1 MGESLNTET
10 CDVIVIGCGG
20 FGSSAM
26 FHLAQRGLKV
36 IGIDRFHPPH
46 DRGSS
51 HGETRIIRK
60 AYFEHPSYV
69 PLLHRAWELWE
80 ELSQSVGERLIEQR
94 ELLMAGPPG
103 SEVIEGARL
112 SARLYGLPMENL
124 TAAEAAIRY
133 PEFHLPEDYAVAIES
148 TAGYLWAE
156 RCVASHLKSAA
167 LLGAQLR
174 HDETVLSVSSSGT
187 GVQVQTGRGCYS
199 AGAAVVTS
207 GAWTGQLMSDYAR
220 HISVLRKTLCW
231 FPATSENWIRK
242 DRAPLFF
249 VDAPESQFY
258 GIPSVDGETI
268 KVGMHTGGEVISNP
282 SDLSRQVT
290 DDDERPIAQFAG
302 KYLGGIK
309 PQAGRSVICM
319 YSMTPDGHFLLDRL
333 PELPIVVA
341 AGFSGHGFKF
351 TSVLGEVAADL
362 VQLGQTGLDI
372 GFLSVGRF
380 SAGH

>member
-1 MGESLNTET
+1 VGESLNTET
-10 CDVIVIGCGG
+10 YDVIVIGCGG

-36 IGIDRFHPPH
+36 IGIDQFHPPH

-80 ELSQSVGERLIEQR
+80 ELSQSVNERLIEQR
-94 ELLMAGPPG
+94 DLLMAGPPG

-124 TAAEAAIRY
+124 TAAEAANRY
-133 PEFHLPEDYAVAIES
+133 PEFHFPEDYAVAIES

-156 RCVASHLKSAA
+156 RCVASHLSSAA
-167 LLGAQLR
+167 SFGAQLR
-174 HDETVLSVSSSGT
+174 HNETVLSVSSSGT
-187 GVQVQTGRGCYS
+187 GVHVQTDRGCYS

-207 GAWTGQLMSDYAR
+207 GAWTGQLLSDYAR

-231 FPATSENWIRK
+231 FPVTSENWIRK

-258 GIPSVDGETI
+258 GTPSVDGATI
-268 KVGMHTGGEVISNP
+268 KVGMHTGGEMISDP
-282 SDLSRQVT
+282 SGLSRQVT
-290 DDDERPIAQFAG
+290 NEDERPISQFAQ

-309 PQAGRSVICM
+309 PQVSASVICM

-362 VQLGQTGLDI
+362 VQRGQTGLDI
-372 GFLSVGRF
+372 GFLSANRL
-380 SAGH
+380 SAR

>member
-1 MGESLNTET
+1 VAESLNTET

-60 AYFEHPSYV
+60 AYFEHPNYV
-69 PLLHRAWELWE
+69 PLLHRAWQLWE
-80 ELSQSVGERLIEQR
+80 ELSGSVGERLIEQR
-94 ELLMAGPPG
+94 DLLIAGPPG

-112 SARLYGLPMENL
+112 SARMYGLPMENL

-133 PEFHLPEDYAVAIES
+133 PAFRLPEDYAVAIES
-148 TAGYLWAE
+148 TSGYLWAE
-156 RCVASHLKSAA
+156 RCVTSHLNSATA
-167 LLGAQLR
+167 LGAKLR
-174 HDETVLSVSSSGT
+174 PDETVLSVSSSGT
-187 GVQVQTGRGCYS
+187 GVQVQTDRGCYS

-207 GAWTGQLMSDYAR
+207 GAWTGQLLSDYAR
-220 HISVLRKTLCW
+220 HILVLRKTLCW
-231 FPATSENWIRK
+231 FPVTSENWIRK

-258 GIPSVDGETI
+258 GIPSVDGATI
-268 KVGMHTGGEVISNP
+268 KVGMHTGGEVVP
-282 SDLSRQVT
+282 DPTTLSRQVT
-290 DDDERPIAQFAG
+290 DEDERPISQFVG
-302 KYLGGIK
+302 KYLEGIK
-309 PQAGRSVICM
+309 PQASRSVICM
-319 YSMTPDGHFLLDRL
+319 YSMTSDGHFLLDRL

-362 VQLGQTGLDI
+362 IQRGQTGLNI
-372 GFLSVGRF
+372 GFLSVSRLSTG
-380 SAGH
+380 

>member
-1 MGESLNTET
+1 MAESLNTET

-26 FHLAQRGLKV
+26 YHLAQRGLKV

-80 ELSQSVGERLIEQR
+80 ELSESVGERLIEQR
-94 ELLMAGPPG
+94 DLLMAGPPG

-112 SARLYGLPMENL
+112 SARLYGLPMGNL

-133 PEFHLPEDYAVAIES
+133 PAFRLPENYAVAIES
-148 TAGYLWAE
+148 TSGYLWAE
-156 RCVASHLKSAA
+156 RCVASHLNSAA
-167 LLGAQLR
+167 SRGAQLR
-174 HDETVLSVSSSGT
+174 PDETVLSVSSLGT
-187 GVQVQTGRGCYS
+187 GVQVMTNRGCYS

-207 GAWTGQLMSDYAR
+207 GAWTGQLLSEYAR
-220 HISVLRKTLCW
+220 YISVLRKTLCW
-231 FPATSENWIRK
+231 FPVTSENWIRK

-258 GIPSVDGETI
+258 GIPSVDGATI
-268 KVGMHTGGEVISNP
+268 KVGMHTGGEIVSDP
-282 SDLSRQVT
+282 SALSRQVT
-290 DDDERPIAQFAG
+290 DDDERPISHFAG
-302 KYLGGIK
+302 KYLEGVR
-309 PQAGRSVICM
+309 PQASRSVICM

-362 VQLGQTGLDI
+362 VQRGQTRFDI
-372 GFLSVGRF
+372 GFLSANRL
-380 SAGH
+380 SAG

>member
-94 ELLMAGPPG
+94 DLLMAGPPG

-156 RCVASHLKSAA
+156 RCVASHLNSAA

-187 GVQVQTGRGCYS
+187 GVQVQTDRGCYS

-207 GAWTGQLMSDYAR
+207 GAWTGQLLSEYAR

-231 FPATSENWIRK
+231 FPVTSENWIRK
-242 DRAPLFF
+242 DRGPLFF

-258 GIPSVDGETI
+258 CITSVDGETI
-268 KVGMHTGGEVISNP
+268 KIGMHTGGEVISNP

-290 DDDERPIAQFAG
+290 DDDERPISQFAG

-309 PQAGRSVICM
+309 PQASRSVICM

-351 TSVLGEVAADL
+351 TSVLGEVAADM
-362 VQLGQTGLDI
+362 VQRGQTGLDI

>member
-1 MGESLNTET
+1 MAESLNTET

-26 FHLAQRGLKV
+26 LHLAQRGLKV

-80 ELSQSVGERLIEQR
+80 ELSESVGERLIEQR
-94 ELLMAGPPG
+94 DLLMAGPPG

-112 SARLYGLPMENL
+112 SARLYGLPMGNL

-133 PEFHLPEDYAVAIES
+133 PAFRLPENYAVAIES
-148 TAGYLWAE
+148 TSGYLWAE
-156 RCVASHLKSAA
+156 RCVASHLNSAA
-167 LLGAQLR
+167 SRGAQLR
-174 HDETVLSVSSSGT
+174 PDETVLSVSSLGT
-187 GVQVQTGRGCYS
+187 GVQVMTNRGCYS

-207 GAWTGQLMSDYAR
+207 GAWTGQLLSEYAR
-220 HISVLRKTLCW
+220 YISVLRKTLCW
-231 FPATSENWIRK
+231 FPVTSENWIRK

-258 GIPSVDGETI
+258 GIPSVDGATI
-268 KVGMHTGGEVISNP
+268 KVGMHTGGEIVSDP
-282 SDLSRQVT
+282 SALSRQVT
-290 DDDERPIAQFAG
+290 DDDERPISHFAG
-302 KYLGGIK
+302 KYLEGVR
-309 PQAGRSVICM
+309 PQASRSVICM

-362 VQLGQTGLDI
+362 VQRGQTRFDI
-372 GFLSVGRF
+372 GFLSANRL
-380 SAGH
+380 SAG

>member
-1 MGESLNTET
+1 MAVSLSTET

-80 ELSQSVGERLIEQR
+80 ELSESVGERLIEQR
-94 ELLMAGPPG
+94 DLLIAGPPG
-103 SEVIEGARL
+103 SDVIEGARL
-112 SARLYGLPMENL
+112 SARLYELPMENL

-156 RCVASHLKSAA
+156 RCVVSHLDCATS
-167 LLGAQLR
+167 LGAQLR
-174 HDETVLSVSSSGT
+174 PGETVFSVASSGSGIRVHT
-187 GVQVQTGRGCYS
+187 DRGCYS

-207 GAWTGQLMSDYAR
+207 GAWTGQLLSDYAR

-231 FPATSENWIRK
+231 FPVSSENWIRK

-258 GIPSVDGETI
+258 GLPSVDGKTI
-268 KVGMHTGGEVISNP
+268 KVGMHTGGEVVHDP
-282 SDLSRQVT
+282 STMSRQVT
-290 DDDERPIAQFAG
+290 DEDERPISQFAG
-302 KYLGGIK
+302 KYLGGMK
-309 PQAGRSVICM
+309 PQASRSVICM

-333 PELPIVVA
+333 PELPVVVA

-362 VQLGQTGLDI
+362 VQRGQAGLDI
-372 GFLSVGRF
+372 GFLSASRLG
-380 SAGH
+380 ADH

>member
-1 MGESLNTET
+1 VGESLNTET

-187 GVQVQTGRGCYS
+187 GVQVQTDRGCYS

-268 KVGMHTGGEVISNP
+268 KIGMHTGGEVISNP

-362 VQLGQTGLDI
+362 VQRGQTGLDI

>member
-1 MGESLNTET
+1 MEQSLSTET
-10 CDVIVIGCGG
+10 SDVIVIGCGG

-80 ELSQSVGERLIEQR
+80 ELSASVGERLIEQR
-94 ELLMAGPPG
+94 DLLMAGPPG

-133 PEFHLPEDYAVAIES
+133 PAFRLPDNYAIAIES
-148 TAGYLWAE
+148 TSGYLWSE
-156 RCVASHLKSAA
+156 RCVASHLNSAA
-167 LLGAQLR
+167 SMGSQLR
-174 HDETVLSVSSSGT
+174 SDETVLSVSSSGT
-187 GVQVQTGRGCYS
+187 GVQVQTDRGCYS

-207 GAWTGQLMSDYAR
+207 GAWTGQLLSDYAR

-231 FPATSENWIRK
+231 FPVTSENWIRK

-268 KVGMHTGGEVISNP
+268 KVGMHTGGEVVSDP
-282 SDLSRQVT
+282 SALSRHVT
-290 DDDERPIAQFAG
+290 DVDERPILHFAG
-302 KYLGGIK
+302 KYLDGIR
-309 PQAGRSVICM
+309 PQASRSVICM

-333 PELPIVVA
+333 PEMPIVVA

-351 TSVLGEVAADL
+351 TSVLGEIAADL
-362 VQLGQTGLDI
+362 VLQGKTGLDI
-372 GFLSVGRF
+372 GFLSANRLKGRC
-380 SAGH
+380 

>member
-1 MGESLNTET
+1 VAESLNTET

-80 ELSQSVGERLIEQR
+80 ELSASAGERLIEQR
-94 ELLMAGPPG
+94 DLLMAGPPG
-103 SEVIEGARL
+103 SEVIEG
-112 SARLYGLPMENL
+112 LPLENL

-133 PEFHLPEDYAVAIES
+133 PEFLLPEDYVVAIES

-156 RCVASHLKSAA
+156 RCVAAHLQSAA
-167 LLGAQLR
+167 SFGAQLR
-174 HDETVLSVSSSGT
+174 PDEIVLSVSSSRA
-187 GVQVQTGRGCYS
+187 GVRVQTDRGCYS

-207 GAWTGQLMSDYAR
+207 GAWTGQLLSDYAR

-231 FPATSENWIRK
+231 FPVTSENWIRK
-242 DRAPLFF
+242 DRGPLFF

-268 KVGMHTGGEVISNP
+268 KVGMHTGGEVVSDP
-282 SDLSRQVT
+282 STLSRQVT
-290 DDDERPIAQFAG
+290 DEDERPISLFAE

-309 PQAGRSVICM
+309 PQARRSVICM

-333 PELPIVVA
+333 PEMPVVVA

-362 VQLGQTGLDI
+362 VQRGQTGLDI
-372 GFLSVGRF
+372 GFLSANRF
-380 SAGH
+380 SAG

>member
-1 MGESLNTET
+1 MAESLSTET

-69 PLLHRAWELWE
+69 PLLHRAWRLWE
-80 ELSQSVGERLIEQR
+80 ELSESVGERLMEQR
-94 ELLMAGPPG
+94 DLLIAGPPG

-133 PEFHLPEDYAVAIES
+133 PAFLLPEDYSVAIES
-148 TAGYLWAE
+148 TSGYLWAE
-156 RCVASHLKSAA
+156 RCVASHLSSAA
-167 LLGAQLR
+167 SLGAQLR
-174 HDETVLSVSSSGT
+174 PDEVVLSVSSSGT
-187 GVQVQTGRGCYS
+187 GVQIKTKRGCYS

-207 GAWTGQLMSDYAR
+207 GAWTGQLLSDYAQ

-231 FPATSENWIRK
+231 FPVTSGNWIRK

-268 KVGMHTGGEVISNP
+268 KVGMHTGGEVV
-282 SDLSRQVT
+282 SDPMTLSRQVT
-290 DDDERPIAQFAG
+290 NEDERPISHFAG
-302 KYLGGIK
+302 KYLEGVN
-309 PQAGRSVICM
+309 PQARKSVICM

-333 PELPIVVA
+333 PESPIVVA

-351 TSVLGEVAADL
+351 TSVLGEVTADL
-362 VQLGQTGLDI
+362 VQQGKTGLDI
-372 GFLSVGRF
+372 GFLSANRLSDG
-380 SAGH
+380 

>member
-1 MGESLNTET
+1 MAESLNTET

-80 ELSQSVGERLIEQR
+80 ELSESVGERLIEQR
-94 ELLMAGPPG
+94 DLLMAGPPG

-133 PEFHLPEDYAVAIES
+133 PTFRLPENYAVAIES
-148 TAGYLWAE
+148 TSGYLWAE
-156 RCVASHLKSAA
+156 RCVTSHLSSAA
-167 LLGAQLR
+167 SLGARLR
-174 HDETVLSVSSSGT
+174 NNETVLSLSSSGT
-187 GVQVQTGRGCYS
+187 GVRVQTDRGCYS

-207 GAWTGQLMSDYAR
+207 GAWTGQLLSDYAR

-231 FPATSENWIRK
+231 FPVTSENWIRK

-258 GIPSVDGETI
+258 GIPSVDGATI
-268 KVGMHTGGEVISNP
+268 KVGMHTGGEVVP
-282 SDLSRQVT
+282 DPTTLSRQVT
-290 DDDERPIAQFAG
+290 DEDERPISHFAG
-302 KYLGGIK
+302 KYLEGIN
-309 PQAGRSVICM
+309 PWASTSVICM

-333 PELPIVVA
+333 PESPIVVA

-351 TSVLGEVAADL
+351 TSVLGEVVADL
-362 VQLGQTGLDI
+362 VQQGKAGFDI
-372 GFLSVGRF
+372 EFLSANRL
-380 SAGH
+380 SAG

>member
-1 MGESLNTET
+1 VGESLNTET

-187 GVQVQTGRGCYS
+187 GVQVQTDRGCYS

-268 KVGMHTGGEVISNP
+268 KIGMHTGGEVISNP

>member
-1 MGESLNTET
+1 VGESLNTET
-10 CDVIVIGCGG
+10 YDVIVIGCGG

-36 IGIDRFHPPH
+36 IGIDQFHPPH

-80 ELSQSVGERLIEQR
+80 ELSQSVNERLIEQR
-94 ELLMAGPPG
+94 DLLMAGPPG

-156 RCVASHLKSAA
+156 RCVASHLSSAA
-167 LLGAQLR
+167 SFGAQLR
-174 HDETVLSVSSSGT
+174 HNETVLSVSSSGT
-187 GVQVQTGRGCYS
+187 GVHVQTDRGCYS

-207 GAWTGQLMSDYAR
+207 GAWTGQLLSDYAR

-231 FPATSENWIRK
+231 FPVTSENWIRK

-258 GIPSVDGETI
+258 GTPSVDGATI
-268 KVGMHTGGEVISNP
+268 KVGMHTGGEMISDP
-282 SDLSRQVT
+282 SGLSRQVT
-290 DDDERPIAQFAG
+290 DEDERPISRFAG
-302 KYLGGIK
+302 KYLAGIK
-309 PQAGRSVICM
+309 PQVSASVICM

-362 VQLGQTGLDI
+362 VQRGQTGLDI
-372 GFLSVGRF
+372 GFLSANRL
-380 SAGH
+380 SAR

>member
-1 MGESLNTET
+1 
-10 CDVIVIGCGG
+10 VIGCGG

-94 ELLMAGPPG
+94 DLLMAGPPG

-156 RCVASHLKSAA
+156 RCVASHLNSAA

-187 GVQVQTGRGCYS
+187 GVQVQTDRGCYS

-268 KVGMHTGGEVISNP
+268 KIGMHTGGEVISNP

-290 DDDERPIAQFAG
+290 DDDERPISQFAG

-309 PQAGRSVICM
+309 PQASRSVICM

-362 VQLGQTGLDI
+362 VQRGQTGLDI

>member
-1 MGESLNTET
+1 MAESLSTET

-46 DRGSS
+46 DHGSS

-80 ELSQSVGERLIEQR
+80 ELSARAGERLIEQR
-94 ELLMAGPPG
+94 DLLITGPPG

-112 SARLYGLPMENL
+112 SARLHGLPLENL
-124 TAAEAAIRY
+124 TAVEAATRY
-133 PEFHLPEDYAVAIES
+133 PEFRLPENYEVVIES

-156 RCVASHLKSAA
+156 RCVAEHLRSAA
-167 LLGAQLR
+167 SLGAQLR
-174 HDETVLSVSSSGT
+174 PQETVLSVSSSGA
-187 GVQVQTGRGCYS
+187 GVRIETNRGCYS

-207 GAWTGQLMSDYAR
+207 GAWTGQLLSDYSR

-231 FPATSENWIRK
+231 FPVTSENWIRK
-242 DRAPLFF
+242 DRGPLFF
-249 VDAPESQFY
+249 VDTPERQFY
-258 GIPSVDGETI
+258 GLPSVDGKTI
-268 KVGMHTGGEVISNP
+268 KVGMHTGGEVVPDP
-282 SDLSRQVT
+282 STLSRQVT
-290 DDDERPIAQFAG
+290 IEDERPILQFAG
-302 KYLGGIK
+302 KHLGGIK
-309 PQAGRSVICM
+309 PQASRSVICM

-362 VQLGQTGLDI
+362 VQQGQTGLDV
-372 GFLSVGRF
+372 GFLSANRL
-380 SAGH
+380 SAG

>member
-10 CDVIVIGCGG
+10 YDVIVIGCGG

-36 IGIDRFHPPH
+36 IGIDQFHPPH

-80 ELSQSVGERLIEQR
+80 ELSESVDERLIEQR
-94 ELLMAGPPG
+94 DLLMAGSPG

-156 RCVASHLKSAA
+156 RCVASHLSSAA
-167 LLGAQLR
+167 SFGAQLR
-174 HDETVLSVSSSGT
+174 HNETVLSVSSSGT
-187 GVQVQTGRGCYS
+187 GVQVQTDRGCYS

-207 GAWTGQLMSDYAR
+207 GAWTGQLLSDYAR

-231 FPATSENWIRK
+231 FPVTSENWIRK

-258 GIPSVDGETI
+258 GIPSVDGATI
-268 KVGMHTGGEVISNP
+268 KIGMHTGGEVVP
-282 SDLSRQVT
+282 DPTTLSRQVT
-290 DDDERPIAQFAG
+290 EEDELPISRFAG
-302 KYLGGIK
+302 KYLAGIK
-309 PQAGRSVICM
+309 PQASRSVM

-362 VQLGQTGLDI
+362 VQRGQTGLDI
-372 GFLSVGRF
+372 GFLSANRL
-380 SAGH
+380 SAR

>member
-1 MGESLNTET
+1 
-10 CDVIVIGCGG
+10 
-20 FGSSAM
+20 M

-80 ELSQSVGERLIEQR
+80 ELSASAGERLIEQR
-94 ELLMAGPPG
+94 DLLMAGPSG

-133 PEFHLPEDYAVAIES
+133 PAFRLPEDYAVAIES
-148 TAGYLWAE
+148 TSGYLWAE
-156 RCVASHLKSAA
+156 RCVTSHLSSAA
-167 LLGAQLR
+167 SFGAQLR
-174 HDETVLSVSSSGT
+174 PAETVLSVSSSGT
-187 GVQVQTGRGCYS
+187 GVQVQTDRGCYS

-207 GAWTGQLMSDYAR
+207 GAWTGQLLSDYAR

-231 FPATSENWIRK
+231 FPVTSENWIRK
-242 DRAPLFF
+242 DRGPLFF

-268 KVGMHTGGEVISNP
+268 KVGMHTGGEMVSDP
-282 SDLSRQVT
+282 STLSRQVT
-290 DDDERPIAQFAG
+290 DEDERPISQFAER
-302 KYLGGIK
+302 YLAGIK
-309 PQAGRSVICM
+309 PQACRSVICM

-333 PELPIVVA
+333 PEMPVVVA

-362 VQLGQTGLDI
+362 VQRGQTGLDI
-372 GFLSVGRF
+372 GFLSANRF
-380 SAGH
+380 SAG

>member
-187 GVQVQTGRGCYS
+187 GVQVQTDRGCYS

-268 KVGMHTGGEVISNP
+268 KIGMHTGGEVISNP

>member
-1 MGESLNTET
+1 VAESLNTET

-80 ELSQSVGERLIEQR
+80 ELSESVGERLIEQR
-94 ELLMAGPPG
+94 DLLIAGPPG

-124 TAAEAAIRY
+124 TATEAAIRY
-133 PEFHLPEDYAVAIES
+133 PAFCLPENYEVAIES
-148 TAGYLWAE
+148 TSGYLWAE
-156 RCVASHLKSAA
+156 RCVAYHLSSAA
-167 LLGAQLR
+167 SLGAQLR
-174 HDETVLSVSSSGT
+174 NNETVLSVSSSGT
-187 GVQVQTGRGCYS
+187 GVRVQTDRGCYS

-207 GAWTGQLMSDYAR
+207 GAWTGQLLSDYAR

-231 FPATSENWIRK
+231 FPVTSENWIRK
-242 DRAPLFF
+242 DRGPLFF

-258 GIPSVDGETI
+258 GIPSVDGQTI
-268 KVGMHTGGEVISNP
+268 KVGMHTGGEVVP
-282 SDLSRQVT
+282 DPTTLSRHVT
-290 DDDERPIAQFAG
+290 DDDERPISHFAG
-302 KYLGGIK
+302 KYLEGIK
-309 PQAGRSVICM
+309 PQASRSVICM

-333 PELPIVVA
+333 PDSPIVVA

-362 VQLGQTGLDI
+362 VQQGKTGLDI
-372 GFLSVGRF
+372 GFLSANRL
-380 SAGH
+380 SAG

>member
-1 MGESLNTET
+1 MAESLNTET

-36 IGIDRFHPPH
+36 VGIDRFHPPH

-69 PLLHRAWELWE
+69 PLLHRAWDLWE
-80 ELSQSVGERLIEQR
+80 ELSELAGERLIEQR
-94 ELLMAGPPG
+94 DLLMAGPPG

-124 TAAEAAIRY
+124 TAAKAAIRY
-133 PEFHLPEDYAVAIES
+133 PTFRLPEDYAVVIES
-148 TAGYLWAE
+148 TSGYLWSE
-156 RCVASHLKSAA
+156 RCVASHLNAA
-167 LLGAQLR
+167 ASLGTQLQP
-174 HDETVLSVSSSGT
+174 HETVVSVSSSGA
-187 GVQVQTGRGCYS
+187 GVRVQTDRGCYS

-207 GAWTGQLMSDYAR
+207 GAWTGQLLSDYVR

-231 FPATSENWIRK
+231 FPVTSENWIRK

-258 GIPSVDGETI
+258 GIPCVDGETI
-268 KVGMHTGGEVISNP
+268 KVGMHTGGEVVCDP
-282 SDLSRQVT
+282 STLSRQVT
-290 DDDERPIAQFAG
+290 NEDERPISHFAG
-302 KYLGGIK
+302 TYLEGIR
-309 PQAGRSVICM
+309 PQPSRSVICM
-319 YSMTPDGHFLLDRL
+319 YSMTPDGHFLLDRV

-351 TSVLGEVAADL
+351 TSVLGEIAADL
-362 VQLGQTGLDI
+362 VQQGKTELDI
-372 GFLSVGRF
+372 GFLSANRLKTGC
-380 SAGH
+380 

>member
-1 MGESLNTET
+1 MAVSLSTET

-80 ELSQSVGERLIEQR
+80 ELSESVGERLIEQR
-94 ELLMAGPPG
+94 DLLIAGPPG
-103 SEVIEGARL
+103 SDVIEGARL
-112 SARLYGLPMENL
+112 SARLYELPMENL

-156 RCVASHLKSAA
+156 RCVSSHLDCATS
-167 LLGAQLR
+167 LGAQLR
-174 HDETVLSVSSSGT
+174 PGETVFSLASSGS
-187 GVQVQTGRGCYS
+187 GIRVQTNRGCYS

-207 GAWTGQLMSDYAR
+207 GAWTGQLLSDYAR

-231 FPATSENWIRK
+231 FPVTSENWIRK

-258 GIPSVDGETI
+258 GLPSVDGKTI
-268 KVGMHTGGEVISNP
+268 KVGMHTGGEVVHDP
-282 SDLSRQVT
+282 STMSRQVT
-290 DDDERPIAQFAG
+290 DEDERPISQFAG
-302 KYLGGIK
+302 RYLGGMK
-309 PQAGRSVICM
+309 PQASRSVICM

-333 PELPIVVA
+333 PELPVVVA

-362 VQLGQTGLDI
+362 VQRGQTGLDI
-372 GFLSVGRF
+372 GFLSASRLG
-380 SAGH
+380 AAH

>member
-1 MGESLNTET
+1 VAESLSTET

-80 ELSQSVGERLIEQR
+80 ELSERVGERLIEQR
-94 ELLMAGPPG
+94 DLLIAGPPD

-112 SARLYGLPMENL
+112 SARLYELPMESL

-133 PEFHLPEDYAVAIES
+133 PAFRLPEDYAVAIES
-148 TAGYLWAE
+148 TSGYLWAE
-156 RCVASHLKSAA
+156 RCVASHLSSAA
-167 LLGAQLR
+167 LFGARLR
-174 HDETVLSVSSSGT
+174 HDETVLSVSSSGA
-187 GVQVQTGRGCYS
+187 GVRVQTDRGCYS

-207 GAWTGQLMSDYAR
+207 GAWTGQLLSDYAR

-231 FPATSENWIRK
+231 FPVTSENWIRK

-258 GIPSVDGETI
+258 GIPSVDGATV
-268 KVGMHTGGEVISNP
+268 KVGMHTGGEVIPDP
-282 SDLSRQVT
+282 STLSRQVT
-290 DDDERPIAQFAG
+290 DEDERPISQFAG

-309 PQAGRSVICM
+309 PQASRSVICM

-362 VQLGQTGLDI
+362 VERGQTGLDI
-372 GFLSVGRF
+372 GFLSAGRLG
-380 SAGH
+380 AGH

>member
-1 MGESLNTET
+1 MGESLSAET

-94 ELLMAGPPG
+94 DLLMAGPPG

-112 SARLYGLPMENL
+112 SARLYGLPMGNL

-156 RCVASHLKSAA
+156 RCVASHLNSAA

-174 HDETVLSVSSSGT
+174 HDETVLSVSSSGA
-187 GVQVQTGRGCYS
+187 GVQVQTDRGCYS

-231 FPATSENWIRK
+231 FPATSENWILK

-268 KVGMHTGGEVISNP
+268 KIGMHTGGEVISNP

-290 DDDERPIAQFAG
+290 DDDERPISQFAG

-309 PQAGRSVICM
+309 PQASRSVICM

-351 TSVLGEVAADL
+351 TSVLGEVAADM
-362 VQLGQTGLDI
+362 VQRGQTGLDI

>member
-1 MGESLNTET
+1 MTESLSTET
-10 CDVIVIGCGG
+10 CDVVVIGCGG

-60 AYFEHPSYV
+60 AYFEHPNYV
-69 PLLHRAWELWE
+69 PLLHRAWQLWE
-80 ELSQSVGERLIEQR
+80 ELSESVGERLIEQR
-94 ELLMAGPPG
+94 DLLMAGPPG

-112 SARLYGLPMENL
+112 SARLHGLPIENL

-133 PEFHLPEDYAVAIES
+133 PSFHLPEDYAVAIES

-156 RCVASHLKSAA
+156 RCVASHLNTAA
-167 LLGAQLR
+167 SLGAQLR
-174 HDETVLSVSSSGT
+174 HDETVLSASPSGT
-187 GVQVQTGRGCYS
+187 GVRVQTDRTCYS

-207 GAWTGQLMSDYAR
+207 GAWTGQLLSDYAR
-220 HISVLRKTLCW
+220 YISVLRKTLCW

-242 DRAPLFF
+242 DLAPLFF
-249 VDAPESQFY
+249 VDAPERQFY
-258 GIPSVDGETI
+258 GLPSIDGETI
-268 KVGMHTGGEVISNP
+268 KVGMHTGGEVVP
-282 SDLSRQVT
+282 DPTTLSRQVT
-290 DDDERPIAQFAG
+290 DEDERPISHFAG
-302 KYLGGIK
+302 KYLEGIE
-309 PQAGRSVICM
+309 PRASRSVICM

-333 PELPIVVA
+333 PESPIVVA

-362 VQLGQTGLDI
+362 VQRGQTGLDI
-372 GFLSVGRF
+372 GFLSASRL
-380 SAGH
+380 SAG

>member
-1 MGESLNTET
+1 VGQSLNTET

-80 ELSQSVGERLIEQR
+80 ELSESVGERLIER
-94 ELLMAGPPG
+94 RDLLMAGPPG

-112 SARLYGLPMENL
+112 SARLFGLPMENL

-133 PEFHLPEDYAVAIES
+133 PAFLLPEDYAVAIES
-148 TAGYLWAE
+148 TSGYLWAE
-156 RCVASHLKSAA
+156 RCVASHLNSAA
-167 LLGAQLR
+167 SLGAQLR
-174 HDETVLSVSSSGT
+174 PDETVLSVSSSGA
-187 GVQVQTGRGCYS
+187 GVQVQTDRGCYS

-207 GAWTGQLMSDYAR
+207 GAWTGQLLSDYAR

-231 FPATSENWIRK
+231 FPTTSENWIRK

-268 KVGMHTGGEVISNP
+268 KVGMHTGGEIVSDPSN
-282 SDLSRQVT
+282 LSRQVT
-290 DDDERPIAQFAG
+290 DEDERPISQFAG
-302 KYLGGIK
+302 KYLGGIE
-309 PQAGRSVICM
+309 PQSSRSVICM

-362 VQLGQTGLDI
+362 VERGKTELDI
-372 GFLSVGRF
+372 GFLSASRLR
-380 SAGH
+380 AGC